1 MSKQRNVDLHPDAHE
16 KLKELQELL
25 PAEGVS
31 PQIRLQDIVSALV
44 MYTPPQQA
52 AGMVAAFS
60 RHLALGGT
68 ATDAQE

>member
-1 MSKQRNVDLHPDAHE
+1 MSKQRTVDLDPDAHE

-31 PQIRLQDIVSALV
+31 PQIRLQDIASALV
-44 MYTPPQQA
+44 LFTPPQQA

-60 RHLALGGT
+60 RHLAARDKPKG
-68 ATDAQE
+68 

>member
-16 KLKELQELL
+16 NLKELQELL

-31 PQIRLQDIVSALV
+31 PQIRLQDIASALV
-44 MYTPPQQA
+44 MFTPPQQA

-60 RHLALGGT
+60 RHLAVNQQPE
-68 ATDAQE
+68 D